1 MLLRLLEKLNRKRI
15 IQDRFG
21 RDYMH
26 RYYLC
31 FKEKIN
37 AFDTVKPYPNIF
49 IHKLLLSDEDR
60 DVTTIPGTTSP
71 LFLQEV
77 IQNGL
82 RSSTDTVLKSE
93 NEAHGEAL
101 DQLYGEEPRH
111 FTD

>member
-1 MLLRLLEKLNRKRI
+1 
-15 IQDRFG
+15 
-21 RDYMH
+21 MH
-26 RYYLC
+26 S
-31 FKEKIN
+31 IPS
-37 AFDTVKPYPNIF
+37 DPTQTS
-49 IHKLLLSDEDR
+49 LSTNSSSPTKTE
-60 DVTTIPGTTSP
+60 TFTITPGTTSP

-93 NEAHGEAL
+93 NEAHGADL